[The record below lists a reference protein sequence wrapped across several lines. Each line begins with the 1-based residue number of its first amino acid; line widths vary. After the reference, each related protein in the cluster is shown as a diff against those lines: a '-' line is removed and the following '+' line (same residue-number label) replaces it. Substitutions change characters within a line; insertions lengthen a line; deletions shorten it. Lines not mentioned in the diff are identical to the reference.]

1 MKPPRK
7 KTASRASPEIRA
19 MVDEALQTACAVV
32 HEDAW
37 YTRADGPPSLSEIY
51 AWVVQQVGDVAHG
64 LELPTSTEPRESC
77 VEVVARAL
85 LVAERAQR
93 HGAEEM
99 ADRLG
104 GAVTKSMQRYPGS
117 RCMLL
122 ALGEEVGELGRAITG
137 HVLRYPRGHKKHAGK
152 REVLAE
158 CRDVAVVAL
167 RIALLGDDDFRPL
180 TQPAAA
186 EQTTP

>member
-1 MKPPRK
+1 MKAHRQ
-7 KTASRASPEIRA
+7 KTASRAAPEIRA
-19 MVDEALQTACAVV
+19 MVDEALKIACAIV
-32 HEDAW
+32 HDDEW
-37 YTRADGPPSLSEIY
+37 YTRPDGPPSFSDIY
-51 AWVVQQVGDVAHG
+51 VWVLQQAGEVAG
-64 LELPTSTEPRESC
+64 GVELPADREPKESC
-77 VEVVARAL
+77 VAVVARVL

-99 ADRLG
+99 ADRLES
-104 GAVTKSMQRYPGS
+104 AVVKSLKRYPGS

-167 RIALLGDDDFRPL
+167 RIALLGDDDF
-180 TQPAAA
+180 TPATTPPVA
-186 EQTTP
+186 EQATS